1 MTHRSDFPEDY
12 RPLSRHPAI
21 VWGGRF
27 MLSWALVVMPA
38 TSVLTYAQALPAPS
52 TTAQKDSAAT
62 ARTQDEGTANQLINQ
77 RASRLMRSQYQTG
90 AALRS
95 PNLTED
101 TSIPVR
107 TPKIVADPGEADRA
121 AKQAARV
128 TQRSRE
134 DMVRSAQSANSVATD
149 NYQRMDFHQNT
160 LETKRTEPG
169 VNQTTNHRANLNEM
183 MPGFSDKKVAEM
195 HEIGAQMYNN
205 PEKMESIAEQNRRNL
220 RRDGC
225 RRTQFVMKSRQNID
239 LAPTSPDHR
248 ILKVE
253 FFDIEKVAIPN
264 TSPVEYQSITKP
276 STYKRGQVDML
287 RATLGGVANVI
298 WDQVDETFAIRYTY
312 TPFAEPKGRNYFTYN
327 HWFAVAH
334 GGAIERVLN
343 PGLVSYGTPS
353 DGWKPVAGYAVPYG
367 VTAAYLAADLYQAE
381 VTYSKPVEGEPCPP
395 DPPEQCEVPS
405 IGGDPVRWCPGAYG
419 ANIVLMYN
427 DAANPSP
434 DRFGKEFNDNFA
446 ANASRNDFT
455 ANADLR
461 SGVIRGVNAGN
472 SDLAKQLIGSCRR
485 DSVSRI
491 DVIQGGT
498 YGDPDIQR
506 CSETLINP
514 YPQGCQGIKRSFGLA
529 YVGEH
534 NFMSVTAYNKVKV
547 PIIDPVTKVQVKDAE
562 GFPLFTYRKDLMNV
576 TGSLR
581 TDFTIMGAATCPA
594 GENCTT
600 EKLPDDPRGSSEGQ
614 YVEYRHTPMGGDPKL
629 FVVNGVYAQAGGAS
643 NFTDYGVSGSSWMP
657 TGTLVADGTLH
668 EVRLMAKI
676 YNIAMNG
683 FAGCERYMQY
693 AADGF
698 CKGAKLTCTDTS
710 PTRTVGDVTFGPN
723 LPNRGIVELLKKWG
737 TDASAVVQSDYDDGA
752 GVEPTP
758 NGPPLN
764 LLEDPMCW
772 QADAEAFTSCATME
786 VSSKLKTFMRDGA
799 EWATD
804 CNLMTDDNDV
814 PLESSPSCKRAPT
827 RDECDNRFKGI
838 FTGQCYNPSIAYDCG
853 VTRELK
859 IPVSVEEQ
867 GDACSGAM
875 RCLGTEC
882 HRPNLTGSHQGD
894 FARAASGMEAVN
906 QMVNEMVCEETGE
919 PPKSVD
925 EPCTPYIFG
934 GKAMYCKI
942 PIGHQ
947 IGLTPNCC
955 KEARKGAKSAPGWM
969 EYLQAM
975 SALNKLMRT
984 QAVQDVMASSDI
996 YNSIS
1001 STFGEISSPVT
1012 NLYSSASSWVT
1023 DNLVTPF
1030 RASFDSLI
1038 GSEATSEAANMG
1050 IDAGI
1055 KGLGIE
1061 GLKDQF
1067 VQFLYKG
1074 LNDVLVKIGGQELSG
1089 MVFQTAPSGALQFT
1103 PGMQTLVDGLGTV
1116 MMVYSIARL
1125 IGHIIFACKQEEYE
1139 WGMNDK
1145 WRLCTDVGTC
1155 CSKKVFLIGCVEKR
1169 QLYCCY
1175 KSIVSRVISEQIVS
1189 KNLTGQRAYGFRS
1202 SKDGRQL
1209 GGCNINCGGFTA
1221 FELASIDW
1229 SQIDLTEWTD
1239 TLIEGGL
1246 LNPADPTTNFG
1257 ISQNKLKSS
1266 MAIAGN
1272 PDAENAYDQ
1281 RVPAI
1286 KSAEILGESMDR
1298 ATSFT
1303 HVLKDGVEEHCYDLE
1318 KKKMPFV
1325 YPGCNTKP

>member
-1 MTHRSDFPEDY
+1 MTQHPESAAAY

-21 VWGGRF
+21 IWGGRF
-27 MLSWALVVMPA
+27 MLSWAFLVMPA
-38 TSVLTYAQALPAPS
+38 TSIVTYAQGLPTPS
-52 TTAQKDSAAT
+52 TTSQKDWAAE

-90 AALRS
+90 AALRA

-101 TSIPVR
+101 TSIPIR
-107 TPKIVADPGEADRA
+107 TPKVIADPGDADRA

-134 DMVRSAQSANSVATD
+134 DMVRSAQSANSVALD
-149 NYQRMDFHQNT
+149 NYERMDFHKNT
-160 LETKRTEPG
+160 METKRSDPG
-169 VNQTTNHRANLNEM
+169 ANQTTRHRANVNEM
-183 MPGFSDKKVAEM
+183 LPGFSDKQVTELHTAGAEM
-195 HEIGAQMYNN
+195 YHN
-205 PEKMESIAEQNRRNL
+205 PEKIEAVAGQNRRNL

-225 RRTQFVMKSRQNID
+225 RRTQFVLKSKQDID
-239 LAPTSPDHR
+239 AAASSPEHR
-248 ILKVE
+248 VLKVE

-264 TSPVEYQSITKP
+264 TNPVEYQSITKP
-276 STYKRGQVDML
+276 TTFKRGRVDML
-287 RATLGGVANVI
+287 RATLGGVSNVV
-298 WDQVDETFAIRYTY
+298 WEQVDETFAIRYTY

-327 HWFAVAH
+327 HWFGVSR
-334 GGAIERVLN
+334 GGAIERVID
-343 PGLVSYGTPS
+343 PGLASYGTPS
-353 DGWKPVAGYAVPYG
+353 DGWKPVAGYTVPYG

-381 VTYSKPVEGEPCPP
+381 VTYTKPVEGSPCPP
-395 DPPEQCEVPS
+395 DPPEQCEVDS
-405 IGGDPVRWCPGAYG
+405 VGGDRVRWCPGALG
-419 ANIVLMYN
+419 ANIVLMYD
-427 DAANPSP
+427 DAANPNP
-434 DRFGKEFNDNFA
+434 DRVGKDFNDRFA
-446 ANASRNDFT
+446 ANAGRNDFRG
-455 ANADLR
+455 NADLR
-461 SGVIRGVNAGN
+461 TGVMRAVNAGN
-472 SDLAKQLIGSCRR
+472 SDLAKQLVGSCRR
-485 DSVSRI
+485 DSVSR
-491 DVIQGGT
+491 VQLIQGGS

-506 CSETLINP
+506 CSETLVNP

-534 NFMSVTAYNKVKV
+534 NFMTVTAFNKVRV
-547 PIIDPVTKVQVKDAE
+547 PIIDPATKAQVKDAE
-562 GFPLFTYRKDLMNV
+562 GQPLFTYRKDLMNV
-576 TGSLR
+576 EGALR

-600 EKLPDDPRGSSEGQ
+600 EKLPDDPRGSSEGP

-629 FVVNGVYAQAGGAS
+629 FVVNGIYAQAGGAG
-643 NFTDYGVSGSSWMP
+643 NFSDYGVSESSWMP
-657 TGTLVADGTLH
+657 TGSLTGDGTLH

-676 YNIAMNG
+676 YSVATNG
-683 FAGCERYMQY
+683 FSGCERYMQY

-710 PTRTVGDVTFGPN
+710 PTRTVGDVTFGPG

-737 TDASAVVQSDYDDGA
+737 TDASAVVAPEYEEGVGA
-752 GVEPTP
+752 EPSP
-758 NGPPLN
+758 NGPPLK
-764 LLEDPMCW
+764 LLDDPMCW
-772 QADAEAFTSCATME
+772 QANAEAFTSCAAME

-799 EWATD
+799 SWATD
-804 CNLMTDDNDV
+804 CNITTDDNDV

-838 FTGQCYNPSIAYDCG
+838 FTGQCYNPTIAYDCG
-853 VTRELK
+853 TTRELK
-859 IPVSVEEQ
+859 IPVAVEEQ

-882 HRPNLTGSHQGD
+882 HRPNLTGSQQGD
-894 FARAASGMEAVN
+894 FARAVSGMEAVN

-947 IGLTPNCC
+947 IGLTPQCC
-955 KEARKGAKSAPGWM
+955 KEARKGAKSAPSWM

-975 SALNKLMRT
+975 SALNKLRRT
-984 QAVQDVMASSDI
+984 QAVQNVMANSDI
-996 YNSIS
+996 YNSVS
-1001 STFGEISSPVT
+1001 STFGDVSAEIT
-1012 NLYSSASSWVT
+1012 NMYSSAANWVT

-1030 RASFDSLI
+1030 RASFDGLI
-1038 GSEATSEAANMG
+1038 GSDATSEVASMG
-1050 IDAGI
+1050 IDGAS
-1055 KGLGIE
+1055 KGLGID
-1061 GLKDQF
+1061 GLMTQF
-1067 VQFLYKG
+1067 QQLLYKG
-1074 LNDVLVKIGGQELSG
+1074 INEVLMKIGGQELAG

-1103 PGMQTLVDGLGTV
+1103 PGMEQLMEGISTV

-1145 WRLCTDVGTC
+1145 WRLCTDVGSC
-1155 CSKKVFLIGCVEKR
+1155 CSKKKFLVGCIEKR

-1189 KNLTGQRAYGFRS
+1189 KNLTGRRAYGFRT

-1209 GGCNINCGGFTA
+1209 GGCDINCGGFTA
-1221 FELASIDW
+1221 FELAAVDW
-1229 SQIDLTEWTD
+1229 SQVDLSEWTD
-1239 TLIEGGL
+1239 TLIEAGI
-1246 LNPADPTTNFG
+1246 LNPANPASNFG
-1257 ISQNKLKSS
+1257 VAQNRVKSS
-1266 MAIAGN
+1266 MAIARN
-1272 PDAENAYDQ
+1272 PDEGNSYDQ
-1281 RVPAI
+1281 RSPAI
-1286 KSAEILGESMDR
+1286 KSAEILGENVDKAAAFNHS
-1298 ATSFT
+1298 
-1303 HVLKDGVEEHCYDLE
+1303 LKDDVEEHCYDAN

-1325 YPGCNTKP
+1325 YPGCKRTP